1 MADNN
6 GGSATTVLIA
16 VIIVVIIGAAF
27 YFGFARGHWGNG
39 ADNGINVDVTLPT
52 GSGEGGGAAQ

>member
-6 GGSATTVLIA
+6 GNNSASTVLIA

-27 YFGFARGHWGNG
+27 YFGFARGNWGGNDGG
-39 ADNGINVDVTLPT
+39 ANINVTVPT
-52 GSGEGGGAAQ
+52 GTQGGGSAE